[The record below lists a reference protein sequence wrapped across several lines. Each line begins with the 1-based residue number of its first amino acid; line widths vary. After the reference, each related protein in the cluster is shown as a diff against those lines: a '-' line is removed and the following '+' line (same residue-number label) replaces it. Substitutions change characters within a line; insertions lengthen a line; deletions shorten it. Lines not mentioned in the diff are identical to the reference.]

1 MSVPRPTG
9 GGMLFLL
16 AAAAALGT
24 AFMNVGLIT
33 ALVASAMAAWVVSG
47 FLLAWFAA
55 AGYEVRREPMQE
67 GHCLGKTDLPLIIRN
82 RTFLWRQ
89 PGVITE
95 SLDFAGG
102 GRTDWELPALG
113 PHETIRLKREITAV
127 KRGHFHLEKIQ
138 LISGDP
144 CGLFQVRKTFRL
156 PGEIMIFPLIR
167 PLESLPLGSSGT
179 LSLTGDG
186 RPLGHAGP
194 GNDFFGVRPYRPGD
208 EIRYIH
214 WRMSASKQKLMVR
227 EFEASVMER
236 VVLILDTD
244 ARLVGLD
251 PVESNFEALVSLAA
265 SITEYFAAQ
274 YCGLTFFAYFN
285 GNLMQINGDAAGIRF
300 KVQELLTEIRP
311 SENRVEQLLTEVQEN
326 LPRGTTLYLLSM
338 SDPPELKKMLT
349 FLEDQDIRLEWI
361 CAAKEYFPFVS
372 EDEPMEMVLPA
383 PDQCF
388 PQVFGPR
395 LLTFQT
401 HWKELFRNEIADL

>member
-95 SLDFAGG
+95 SLDFATG

-167 PLESLPLGSSGT
+167 PLESLPLEQDISLIRNVVYSGIW
-179 LSLTGDG
+179 
-186 RPLGHAGP
+186 
-194 GNDFFGVRPYRPGD
+194 VRY
-208 EIRYIH
+208 
-214 WRMSASKQKLMVR
+214 
-227 EFEASVMER
+227 
-236 VVLILDTD
+236 
-244 ARLVGLD
+244 
-251 PVESNFEALVSLAA
+251 
-265 SITEYFAAQ
+265 
-274 YCGLTFFAYFN
+274 
-285 GNLMQINGDAAGIRF
+285 
-300 KVQELLTEIRP
+300 
-311 SENRVEQLLTEVQEN
+311 EQLLAKSQ
-326 LPRGTTLYLLSM
+326 
-338 SDPPELKKMLT
+338 KK
-349 FLEDQDIRLEWI
+349 EK
-361 CAAKEYFPFVS
+361 KE
-372 EDEPMEMVLPA
+372 
-383 PDQCF
+383 
-388 PQVFGPR
+388 
-395 LLTFQT
+395 
-401 HWKELFRNEIADL
+401 